1 MKKPHA
7 KTDRIGPKS
16 LLDDLQEH
24 SHSSEDEHDEHID
37 ERWLV
42 SYADMMTLLF
52 GLFVLLFSMSKLDP
66 KVADEIEKSTR
77 EQFKPQEE
85 AKPAPPSVDLTPELQ
100 AKIAALEAELKK
112 RALEQDKSNEE
123 REQLRKEL
131 QKDQGLAKTSRLKAD
146 LLALKEKLQDQ
157 ELLQQKVAEQ
167 TRELDE
173 LKQKLTL
180 REPASLPKPDEA
192 EQLKVQV
199 QKLEQS
205 LGSEQASNAQL
216 KKELEKVGGGR
227 GQNFMA
233 FFINWATKD
242 HDVDLVIKDPKG
254 HVYDFKRRSY
264 DGFPGLFAL
273 DTRRGPGVELWQSK
287 DILPGRY
294 RATYSLY
301 NDYGNPAAAPV
312 NAVILTPKGSFEIP
326 TAQLDTKGARRV
338 NVDFD
343 VETNGVVTIVK
354 TP

>member
-1 MKKPHA
+1 MKKHRA

-16 LLDDLQEH
+16 LLDDLHEE
-24 SHSSEDEHDEHID
+24 SHSSEDDHDEHID

-66 KVADEIEKSTR
+66 KVVEEIEKSTR
-77 EQFKPQEE
+77 GQFKSQEE
-85 AKPAPPSVDLTPELQ
+85 ATPAPPPVDRTPELE
-100 AKIAALEAELKK
+100 AKIAALEKESERLRQEL
-112 RALEQDKSNEE
+112 QSE
-123 REQLRKEL
+123 RELAS
-131 QKDQGLAKTSRLKAD
+131 QKDQGLAKSSRLKAD
-146 LLALKEKLQDQ
+146 LIALKEKLQDQ
-157 ELLQQKVAEQ
+157 ESLQQKVDEQ
-167 TRELDE
+167 TRELSE
-173 LKQKLTL
+173 LKQQLST
-180 REPASLPKPDEA
+180 REPASVPKPDET

-199 QKLEQS
+199 QKLERS
-205 LGSEQASNAQL
+205 LGNEQVSNAEL
-216 KKELEKVGGGR
+216 RKELEKVGGGR

-242 HDVDLVIKDPKG
+242 HDIDLVIKDPKG

-264 DGFPGLFAL
+264 EGFPGLFAL

-287 DILPGRY
+287 DIVPGRY

-301 NDYGNPAAAPV
+301 NDYGNPASAPV

-326 TAQLDTKGARRV
+326 TVQLDTKGTRKV
-338 NVDFD
+338 NIDFD

-354 TP
+354 AP